1 MEWLD
6 WVYIYI
12 YICLSSLWYCFVL
25 VSVLA
30 LGSIDQSSFQMLY
43 FLSPTSLPFL
53 FLFSFGTMSLSPLT
67 TTHPL
72 PSRGK
77 KCRLR
82 KCPLLQPSP
91 IPPFSFLV
99 VLIYISHAWTL
110 FIIKKAVGYAEVY
123 EAVSFVLSFPFP
135 FFYVVSGRCIAR
147 RSKSYIKISLLGG
160 AREALQLLLLSPFVE
175 RSGADRKCEMRLK
188 SSV

>member
-1 MEWLD
+1 MIDGMVGLGI
-6 WVYIYI
+6 YIYI

-82 KCPLLQPSP
+82 KCPLHQPSP

-123 EAVSFVLSFPFP
+123 EAVSFVLSFPLSFLLP
-135 FFYVVSGRCIAR
+135 RLGASDSASVEVVYQNQSA
-147 RSKSYIKISLLGG
+147 GG
-160 AREALQLLLLSPFVE
+160 AREALQLLLSPPFVE
-175 RSGADRKCEMRLK
+175 RSGADRNAKCA
-188 SSV
+188 